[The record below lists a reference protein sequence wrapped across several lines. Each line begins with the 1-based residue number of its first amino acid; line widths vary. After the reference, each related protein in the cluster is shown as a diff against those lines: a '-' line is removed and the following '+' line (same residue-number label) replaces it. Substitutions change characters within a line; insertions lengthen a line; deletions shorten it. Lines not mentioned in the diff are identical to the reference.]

1 MQVST
6 QMVTMSVSLAMSHV
20 VHARQPETLLV
31 VLALQDTILSG
42 WVSLVNS
49 IATMES
55 MEIHSL
61 ICVFCVIIH
70 A

>member
-1 MQVST
+1 MRVST
-6 QMVTMSVSLAMSHV
+6 PILKTFANPATSLAAHV
-20 VHARQPETLLV
+20 PPQEIPHV

-42 WVSLVNS
+42 WVSLANS

-55 MEIHSL
+55 METPSQ
-61 ICVFCVIIH
+61 ICVFCVIIR